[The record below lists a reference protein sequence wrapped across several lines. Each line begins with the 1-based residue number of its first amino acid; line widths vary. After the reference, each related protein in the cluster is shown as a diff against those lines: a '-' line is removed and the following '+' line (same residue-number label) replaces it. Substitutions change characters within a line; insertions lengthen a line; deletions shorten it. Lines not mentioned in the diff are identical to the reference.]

1 MEQNALC
8 HGGISEWVI
17 IARDVFGPS
26 SRLDRY
32 GENGDANGWHIGP
45 GDALRMGGA
54 NVWASAKGRP
64 TSVWGTFSALPH
76 GGRVVPTPPQLLAA
90 HGDAEATRVDSG
102 MKRGALQHKIKIG
115 GPSRPLFHGDIG
127 WVDLHL
133 RRRPQH
139 RLEVHLGL

>member
-1 MEQNALC
+1 MDQ
-8 HGGISEWVI
+8 
-17 IARDVFGPS
+17 FGPS
-26 SRLDRY
+26 SRPDRLWRERRLAY
-32 GENGDANGWHIGP
+32 
-45 GDALRMGGA
+45 GDALHMGAMGGA
-54 NVWASAKGRP
+54 SVWASAKGRP